1 MSDSPGKPP
10 AIDPFWRLRSATPA
24 RIGLGRCGNGLPTR
38 ALLDFQLAHAR
49 ARDAVHEPFDPD
61 RIRAGLADRETQIV
75 SSRAPDRQ
83 TYLQRPD
90 LGRQL
95 KETDAALLTPRD
107 HEVAFVVAD
116 GLSSP
121 AAHTHAVPFLR
132 AVFDKLGDWRVAP
145 IIIACQARVALGDDI
160 GARLGVE
167 LVAVLIGE
175 RPGLSAPDS
184 LGVYVTWSPRPGRQ
198 DSERNCISNIRPP
211 TGLSYELAATHLA
224 WLMNAARRQRLT
236 GVGLKD
242 TSLSGRLGTTSVPD
256 RE

>member
-1 MSDSPGKPP
+1 MSDPPDKPP
-10 AIDPFWRLRSATPA
+10 AIDPFRRLRNATPA
-24 RIGLGRCGNGLPTR
+24 RIGLGRCGNGLPTH

-61 RIRAGLADRETQIV
+61 RIRAGLADREMQVV

-95 KETDAALLTPRD
+95 TDTDAASLTPHG

-121 AAHTHAVPFLR
+121 AAHTHAVPVLR
-132 AVFDKLGDWRVAP
+132 AVLDKLGDWRVAP

-160 GARLGVE
+160 GARLGVA

-211 TGLSYELAATHLA
+211 TGLSYELAATRLA
-224 WLMNAARRQRLT
+224 WLMNAARHQRLT

-242 TSLSGRLGTTSVPD
+242 TSLSGRLGKTSV
-256 RE
+256 